1 MEKLGAPEDVSSLVG
16 NIGRSIGS
24 LLTTLRDSGIE
35 INADGTLT
43 RTPASM
49 ANNILFEKC
58 PASTVVVPAETVRRF
73 RGYKNH
79 FYNADGNVCM
89 TPAEVASN
97 AANAAR
103 VVKGARSVVD
113 ECGRLMRK
121 LHHIANSE
129 ITCSEINKV
138 TDGNDHASTR
148 KSMCELMMNKEG
160 GGKCKINNKVCV
172 DA

>member
-1 MEKLGAPEDVSSLVG
+1 MAKVGTSDVNSLVG
-16 NIGRSIGS
+16 NIGQSIEV
-24 LLTTLRDSGIE
+24 LLRTLRDSGIE

-79 FYNADGNVCM
+79 IYNADGNVCM

-121 LHHIANSE
+121 LQRIANSE
-129 ITCSEINKV
+129 ITCNQINTV
-138 TDGNDHASTR
+138 TDGDDHASAR
-148 KSMCELMMNKEG
+148 KSMCALVTNTLG
-160 GGKCKINNKVCV
+160 DGKCKINESQHCV